1 MIIIRKCAGKI
12 QLTLRAMINRSLC
25 DVKTFCTPECFRK
38 VKSISMVL
46 LWASGVLV
54 FLALLIY
61 LFFWFVPSASELA
74 VAGIPDMNIGIV
86 ETINPE
92 DNRVIV
98 AAHKELEMLERKYN
112 ALTPKQKYLVINTS
126 ENHFYLYHD
135 KKIVR
140 EGFVSTGSN
149 IRMLTNDNREWV
161 FKTPKGKHTV
171 KNKITSPVWKKPD
184 WAFIE
189 DGLPVPPEN
198 HDSRF
203 EYGSLGD
210 YALNLGGGYLI
221 HGTLYKRLL
230 GMPVTHGC
238 IRLNDEDLEYIY
250 KTLNPG
256 SKVYIF

>member
-1 MIIIRKCAGKI
+1 MIVIWKSASKMH
-12 QLTLRAMINRSLC
+12 LTLMAMLTRSLHA
-25 DVKTFCTPECFRK
+25 VKTFYTSEALRK
-38 VKSISMVL
+38 VKRISIAL
-46 LWASGVLV
+46 LWALSGM
-54 FLALLIY
+54 ALLCFLIC
-61 LFFWFVPSASELA
+61 LFLWFVPYASELA
-74 VAGIPDMNIGIV
+74 VTRIPVLNAGKV
-86 ETINPE
+86 EASDPEIN
-92 DNRVIV
+92 RLIA
-98 AAHKELEMLERKYN
+98 AAHKENELLERKYN

-126 ENHFYLYHD
+126 ENHFYLYHN
-135 KKIVR
+135 KKIER

-189 DGLPVPPEN
+189 DGLPIPPQN
-198 HDSRF
+198 HSSRF

-210 YALNLGGGYLI
+210 YALNLGDGYLI

-250 KTLNPG
+250 KSLHPG

>member
-1 MIIIRKCAGKI
+1 M
-12 QLTLRAMINRSLC
+12 QLTLMAMVNRSVR
-25 DVKTFCTPECFRK
+25 DAKTFCSSEYFRI
-38 VKSISMVL
+38 VKRISMVL
-46 LWASGVLV
+46 LLASGGIA
-54 FLALLIY
+54 FLAFLIY

-74 VAGIPDMNIGIV
+74 VTSIPKINSGIV
-86 ETINPE
+86 EASDPE
-92 DNRVIV
+92 YNRVI
-98 AAHKELEMLERKYN
+98 AAAYKDLEVLERKYN

-126 ENHFYLYHD
+126 ENHFYLYHN
-135 KKIVR
+135 KKLER

-171 KNKITSPVWKKPD
+171 KNKITTPVWKKPD

-189 DGLPVPPEN
+189 DGLPVPPQN
-198 HDSRF
+198 HSSRF

-210 YALNLGGGYLI
+210 YALNLGDGYLI

-250 KTLNPG
+250 KSLHPG